1 MGFIINF
8 PLFSIILGF
17 VSVVLT
23 SFLNDKISKIITNI
37 LGGIFITVCAIIVTN
52 IPWPFNVNLDNIIIG
67 CIMPLIP
74 GVLFVNAIRD
84 VASNDFI
91 SGIVKLVDAL
101 LVFVYIA
108 VGVGCALLAYNEIV
122 GGVILSWL

>member
-1 MGFIINF
+1 MIKKFT
-8 PLFSIILGF
+8 LYLG
-17 VSVVLT
+17 
-23 SFLNDKISKIITNI
+23 LNDKDTKRQEVSTIEAYKIITNI
-37 LGGIFITVCAIIVTN
+37 LGGCLITLLAIIVTE
-52 IPWPFNVNLDNIIIG
+52 IPWPFTLNLSNIIIG

-74 GVLFVNAIRD
+74 GVAFVNAIRD